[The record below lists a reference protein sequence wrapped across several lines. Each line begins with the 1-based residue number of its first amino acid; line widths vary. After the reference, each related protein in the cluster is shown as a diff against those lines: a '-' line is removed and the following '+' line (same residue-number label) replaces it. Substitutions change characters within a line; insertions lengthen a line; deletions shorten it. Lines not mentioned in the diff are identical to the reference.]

1 MASGANFKARNNRG
15 YDALQELV
23 DIRGTARQFGGNDFS
38 RFAVSDRRLEVAALL
53 VKVGMDPNAKNG
65 DQGSAIQIAETRGDD
80 ELADLPRKM
89 AKLMP

>member
-1 MASGANFKARNNRG
+1 M
-15 YDALQELV
+15 V